1 MLKRPQMSV
10 LICSFTVQTFHFYN
24 DFTVLEPRRGH
35 KPRGGRPAVSVYSA
49 PTDPHSGP
57 NRSEPGEEG
66 EKGAGRY
73 QGQCAGDP
81 GLDTGVGPGGGL
93 QILVLSPLEVVF
105 RY

>member
-1 MLKRPQMSV
+1 M
-10 LICSFTVQTFHFYN
+10 
-24 DFTVLEPRRGH
+24 
-35 KPRGGRPAVSVYSA
+35 SVYSA